1 VSRVALWRW
10 KSGMRT
16 VCRGSPI
23 TPTEAGVMSREPVS
37 GRQGER
43 WRWYRSRFTRPAV
56 AVAVAVA
63 AFALS
68 AVTNRLLG
76 SDADSG
82 NDATDNPS
90 LLVRAVVV
98 PVFVGLLFSPYLLWQ
113 LLNTRRAR
121 YTGHVHVNGGPLP
134 PPGIIDVCDAAS
146 VLRRQGHRYLAA
158 RFGACVFVGIAAGV
172 LPTGAALVAIFVV
185 ALLILPV
192 VWSLSAHHARRHHRK
207 VRVLANP
214 AIAPTPPSATRSLV
228 LWAEVAVLQV
238 AGVVLIVLGWV
249 SLVTLVSFSAFLP
262 IAAVH
267 LPLNEIL
274 LAFPAIVALV
284 IVYLTACS
292 LVARTGRR
300 LRITA
305 AALANQ
311 ARARPFVLYL
321 RSWVDD
327 RGMVASGGTEWWRLA
342 EFFSFRAR
350 IAVDEVIAREL
361 GKTSS
366 VISLAEPA
374 APRFYVPLGA
384 VRRRVS
390 GDQWRQYV
398 LDRMDEAA
406 LIVISIGTSEA
417 LLWELGMA
425 TKHGHLARLIMVMP
439 PAIAEDAQL
448 RWKASADA
456 IAEAGGPLLGA
467 VADPSSVVLARI
479 SDTGIRQVLVVDQL
493 NESAYSAA
501 FSRLLAADPIPS
513 CRPGRRSRRSMS

>member
-1 VSRVALWRW
+1 VEVGNAYGL
-10 KSGMRT
+10 SGAP
-16 VCRGSPI
+16 V
-23 TPTEAGVMSREPVS
+23 TPTEAGVMSREPVG

-63 AFALS
+63 AFVLS
-68 AVTNRLLG
+68 VVMNRLLG
-76 SDADSG
+76 SDQDLRPDDS
-82 NDATDNPS
+82 ADNPS

-98 PVFVGLLFSPYLLWQ
+98 PVFFALLFSPFLLWQ
-113 LLNTRRAR
+113 LVNARRAR
-121 YTGHVHVNGGPLP
+121 YTGHVHVDGAPLP
-134 PPGIIDVCDAAS
+134 PPGTIDVCDAAN
-146 VLRRQGHRYLAA
+146 VLRRHAHRYLAA
-158 RFGACVFVGIAAGV
+158 RFGACILVGTAAGV
-172 LPTGAALVAIFVV
+172 VMSPAVFVAIFFV
-185 ALLILPV
+185 ALVVLPV
-192 VWSLSAHHARRHHRK
+192 FWSLSAHHARRHHRK
-207 VRVLANP
+207 VSVGANP

-228 LWAEVAVLQV
+228 LWAGVAVLEV
-238 AGVVLIVLGWV
+238 AGVSLIVLGWF

-262 IAAVH
+262 LAAVQV
-267 LPLNEIL
+267 LPMNEIL
-274 LAFPAIVALV
+274 LAFPAIVAMAM
-284 IVYLTACS
+284 VYLTACS

-350 IAVDEVIAREL
+350 IAMDEVVAREL

-374 APRFYVPLGA
+374 APRFHLPLGA
-384 VRRRVS
+384 ARRRVS

-406 LIVISIGTSEA
+406 LIVISIGSSEA

-425 TKHGHLARLIMVMP
+425 TKNGHLARLVMVMP
-439 PAIAEDAQL
+439 PAVDEDAQL

-456 IAEAGGPLLGA
+456 IAEAGGPRLGT
-467 VADPSSVVLARI
+467 VADPSSVILARL
-479 SDTGIRQVLVVDQL
+479 SETGIRQVLVVDQL
-493 NESAYSAA
+493 DESAYSAA
-501 FSRLLAADPIPS
+501 FSRLLAVDPIPTARTS
-513 CRPGRRSRRSMS
+513 AAWRSAS